1 MDRAYDIFEKFPNG
15 DVAWCCSVHGREHT
29 IAELNKL
36 AAKSPNEFFAIY
48 IPTNDHRAD
57 QRCPGLRIMVLRI
70 ALAVAVGATVCARFR
85 SRNVS
90 VLCSLPCPT
99 AFFFFFCLAPKKC
112 LFAFVAAPLSDR
124 CNATGANQSADD
136 LPHTMASNE
145 LPRVRAEL
153 QYLLVVPQPAVRQQ
167 NGRR

>member
-90 VLCSLPCPT
+90 VLCSLSVPDRV
-99 AFFFFFCLAPKKC
+99 FF
-112 LFAFVAAPLSDR
+112 LF
-124 CNATGANQSADD
+124 
-136 LPHTMASNE
+136 
-145 LPRVRAEL
+145 LPRT
-153 QYLLVVPQPAVRQQ
+153 QKMLVCFCRRPTLRQMQ
-167 NGRR
+167 CHRCQSIGR